1 MFTLVRHCFFSY
13 EAVNQLP
20 WVERETFI
28 AMRIKEAEDEKAAME
43 AARTTR

>member
-13 EAVNQLP
+13 EAVNQLS
-20 WVERETFI
+20 WVERDVFI
-28 AMRIKEAEDEKAAME
+28 SMRLKEAEEEKAAME